1 MNARLRRIYSDWE
14 QVQKDFSGHKNILIE
29 PIGGEPPEKYRVTYY
44 LKGMYLLE
52 DGRIQPLGKH
62 IVEIILHAEYPRYKP
77 MCKILT
83 PIYHPNFRDGQI
95 CIGDIWGAGE
105 SLSDIIVNIGDMIQ
119 YKSWNSFSPLS
130 ADAANWAIEHKEL
143 FPIGNVDLYKP
154 ESEDYDKEVEIDI
167 LSKNDEGTENAN
179 NDSEEIES
187 SIEETY
193 AFDGEEV
200 VAARAKETAQ
210 DDFIITKDE
219 LAGVTFIPHAQR
231 TQTAQN
237 IQSNTSKQINFSTVF
252 KKGILYGL
260 IGGVLGWF
268 INEIFESS
276 TDSIVILNNMGYTLD
291 DLYSLP
297 DYVGSN
303 IILKA
308 VRISSGLFSGIIA
321 TFIGALMGIGEG
333 IYYGSKEKSIKYGL
347 MGAGMGAIIG
357 YFSGYIGQILY
368 SLLLENAESLIA
380 YSLVRAIGWSIM
392 GVGIGF
398 SIGLIKPE
406 KKRILY
412 CSIGGLGG
420 GFVGGLLFDSIYEA
434 FSSEGDTGSLSR
446 AIGIMILASLIGLG
460 IGVLEQFAKQAW
472 LKVVRGEFE
481 GKEYLVF
488 SGLTSIGNT
497 GQNSIA
503 LFKDKLVAPNH
514 CDIVQEG
521 SKYILVDKGSN
532 MGTIVNGM
540 RINRHVL
547 RQGDTIS
554 IGNSVLV
561 FNTK

>member
-1 MNARLRRIYSDWE
+1 MNPRMRRISSDWE
-14 QVQKDFSGHKNILIE
+14 QIQKDFSGHKNILIE

-44 LKGMYLLE
+44 LKGIYLLE

-77 MCKILT
+77 LCKILT

-105 SLSDIIVNIGDMIQ
+105 SISDIIVNIGDMIQ

-143 FPIGNVDLYKP
+143 FPIGNIDLYKP
-154 ESEDYDKEVEIDI
+154 ESEAYDRDAEIEV
-167 LSKNDEGTENAN
+167 LSENDEIENFKDTSE
-179 NDSEEIES
+179 DSEPSEEANAYDGGEAVIAEAIE
-187 SIEETY
+187 
-193 AFDGEEV
+193 AN
-200 VAARAKETAQ
+200 Q
-210 DDFIITKDE
+210 DDFIITKEE
-219 LAGVTFIPHAQR
+219 LAGVNFIPTAQR
-231 TQTAQN
+231 TQTIHAREN
-237 IQSNTSKQINFSTVF
+237 NTDKQINFNTVF
-252 KKGILYGL
+252 KKGIIYGL
-260 IGGVLGWF
+260 IGGAIGWLV
-268 INEIFESS
+268 NEVFYGT
-276 TDSIVILNNMGYTLD
+276 TDSYAILDNMGYTIG
-291 DLYSLP
+291 DLIDLP
-297 DYVGSN
+297 ENVGLN
-303 IILKA
+303 IISKA

-321 TFIGALMGIGEG
+321 AFIGALMGIGEG
-333 IYYGSKEKSIKYGL
+333 IYYGSKDKLIKYGL
-347 MGAGMGAIIG
+347 MGAGIGAVIG
-357 YFSGYIGQILY
+357 YFSGYIGQIFY
-368 SLLLENAESLIA
+368 SLLLEDADSIIA
-380 YSLVRAIGWSIM
+380 YSIVRAIGWAIM
-392 GVGIGF
+392 GVGTGF

-420 GFVGGLLFDSIYEA
+420 GFVGGLLFDSIYDA
-434 FSSEGDTGSLSR
+434 FSSEGDTGTLSR
-446 AIGIMILASLIGLG
+446 AIGIIILASLIGLG

-472 LKVVRGEFE
+472 LKVARGEFE

-488 SGLTSIGNT
+488 SGLTSIGNS

-503 LFKDKLVAPNH
+503 LFKDKLVSPNH
-514 CDIVQEG
+514 CDILQEG
-521 SKYILVDKGSN
+521 SKYILVDKGSS